1 MINNDKNIE
10 NEMMEYKDENDRMED
25 DGRMVKN
32 REIK

>member
-10 NEMMEYKDENDRMED
+10 VMEWRDENDEMKD
-25 DGRMVKN
+25 DERMVKN